1 MKRAE
6 KKASNKLV
14 GIMIAL
20 AAVVVIVAG
29 FIFFNPFGG
38 GNLLAQLKRQLVQAQ
53 PNKQLNM
60 NQVKKKKI
68 I

>member
-29 FIFFNPFGG
+29 FIFFNPFGE
-38 GNLLAQLKRQLVQAQ
+38 GNLLAQLKR
-53 PNKQLNM
+53 
-60 NQVKKKKI
+60 
-68 I
+68 

>member
-6 KKASNKLV
+6 KKGSNKLA

-38 GNLLAQLKRQLVQAQ
+38 GKSV
-53 PNKQLNM
+53 
-60 NQVKKKKI
+60 
-68 I
+68 